1 MGVFILFLLF
11 IFIII
16 MISKSGGS
24 SKSTSTYRGGYVR
37 DYDDYFDDDFD
48 DYSDSETRAARGER
62 VQTYGQRGTPAG
74 SRHEVGL
81 ERGERLRGREQQ
93 DRQSEG
99 LSSGAE
105 HHAWICR

>member
-37 DYDDYFDDDFD
+37 DYDDDFDDDFD

-62 VQTYGQRGTPAG
+62 DYFSDDPAKNYDSYYAQVADDAMMG
-74 SRHEVGL
+74 VRDAMDEM
-81 ERGERLRGREQQ
+81 RGEFG
-93 DRQSEG
+93 EG
-99 LSSGAE
+99 E
-105 HHAWICR
+105 R